1 MGEYLAGPAVRKVVR
16 HETEKAPFGR
26 ITVQT
31 SGGMAVVNVHTVR
44 PETFTARRGPNL
56 VPELERMLRRT
67 VTVDVVGEAQA
78 HHKYVRVP
86 PNKARRV
93 MNELRGKYV
102 DDALAALKFT
112 PNRAA
117 RYIEK
122 LVKSAAANAAEGW
135 GASPGELKI
144 SVLTADPG
152 PTMKRIRPRAMGRA
166 YRILKRSSHL
176 FVCVQAAEARDQRG
190 ARRRGRAA
198 VTRA

>member
-1 MGEYLAGPAVRKVVR
+1 MGEYLAGPAIRR
-16 HETEKAPFGR
+16 IIRGATDKAAFGR
-26 ITVQT
+26 VTVQT
-31 SGGMAVVNVHTVR
+31 SGSVAVVNVHTVR
-44 PETFTARRGPNL
+44 PEAFEESRGPNL
-56 VPELERMLRRT
+56 VLELEQVLGRS
-67 VTVDVVGEAQA
+67 VTVEVTPEAQA
-78 HHKYVRVP
+78 HHKFVRLP

-102 DDALAALKFT
+102 DQALAALKFT

-122 LVKSAAANAAEGW
+122 LVTSAAANAQEGW
-135 GASPGELKI
+135 GADTDELKI

-152 PTMKRIRPRAMGRA
+152 PTMKRVRPRAMGRA
-166 YRILKRSSHL
+166 YRILKRTSHL
-176 FVCVQAAEARDQRG
+176 FVCVSHAEERPSK